1 MEGLGTGDGQH
12 PERDIL
18 GLMMGEAKRR
28 RLAAQAAGIPL
39 EAKTAKLPRSVAR
52 LLPSAFADS
61 IGAPPLPPGLV
72 PTTPKEPLSEQVRG
86 LCAGGD
92 MPP

>member
-52 LLPSAFADS
+52 LLPSAFANS
-61 IGAPPLPPGLV
+61 VWRAPAA
-72 PTTPKEPLSEQVRG
+72 
-86 LCAGGD
+86 AGF
-92 MPP
+92 